1 MRSRRSQQQNQRRR
15 GSVNSVISEE
25 VADRFMRLPRNTLTA
40 RPAHRRARGIDAVLV
55 ALDKKVQLGLRQ
67 LCFERM
73 EIEARRA
80 AVLMRLDA
88 AGHREGDREPD
99 VLVRLNTQLADNDY
113 NIRWLAKGAAPVL
126 LEALQDPEVRAS
138 LALPVASEEDAA
150 NGEGGGSPSEEDP
163 RVWRRRLETRKITRL
178 DAPYRRVTHDS
189 PDVRGNRSLTN
200 ELNSKRPEDGL
211 SYYQKQTLR
220 YGPARR
226 GSTSIA
232 GERCGFALFLCDA
245 WGYVSHGAV
254 WRCRVVGGYAS
265 CAISPAVF
273 LCARMTYPPSAYRVC
288 FLLSLCS
295 PSAHLPVY
303 QQVSWY
309 RLAHRVCIPLLSR
322 IMLPTNSAHRRRLG
336 GFI

>member
-178 DAPYRRVTHDS
+178 DAPYRRVTHAATARS
-189 PDVRGNRSLTN
+189 PMNSTRSGRRTASPTTRNR
-200 ELNSKRPEDGL
+200 
-211 SYYQKQTLR
+211 
-220 YGPARR
+220 
-226 GSTSIA
+226 
-232 GERCGFALFLCDA
+232 RCGTAPRGEAARPLRVSDV
-245 WGYVSHGAV
+245 VSHSFYVMRGD
-254 WRCRVVGGYAS
+254 
-265 CAISPAVF
+265 
-273 LCARMTYPPSAYRVC
+273 T
-288 FLLSLCS
+288 
-295 PSAHLPVY
+295 
-303 QQVSWY
+303 
-309 RLAHRVCIPLLSR
+309 
-322 IMLPTNSAHRRRLG
+322 
-336 GFI
+336 